1 MSETKKAAI
10 SLLVAALVFVLTAF
24 SSAQAWGEVDDI
36 TVNQTTEETQEET
49 AMETLAETDSEGL
62 VEEKAIMQKIAGK

>member
-24 SSAQAWGEVDDI
+24 SSAQALGKRVPHYYMQI
-36 TVNQTTEETQEET
+36 FYFSCLKTI
-49 AMETLAETDSEGL
+49 
-62 VEEKAIMQKIAGK
+62 AIFVLL